1 MPPLVATYSIVAYDR
16 ATGEVGVAVQ
26 SKFIAVGA
34 VVPWARAGIG
44 AVATQA
50 LANTAYGP
58 EGLRLLAEGVSPQDA
73 LDRLTAADPQA
84 ADRQAGIVDARGR
97 AATYTGSGCS
107 SWAGG
112 HAGDGYA
119 AQGNILV
126 SEATVAAMAATFE
139 RASGPLSVRLLSA
152 LAAGQA
158 AGGDSR
164 GMQAAALL
172 VARDGGGYGG
182 HNDRY
187 LDLRVDDHPSP
198 IAELQRIHDLYT
210 LYFPPAGPRNLAP
223 IDAGLA
229 RELQGM
235 LARRGDYA
243 GASPSGVFDEAT
255 RMALRAYATR
265 ENLEER
271 VTTAT
276 LDGGVIDAVALR
288 YMREHDERDRPR
300 R

>member
-1 MPPLVATYSIVAYDR
+1 MPPLVATYSIVACDR
-16 ATGEVGVAVQ
+16 ATGELGVAVQ

-58 EGLRLLAEGVSPQDA
+58 AGLRLLAEGLRPQDV
-73 LDRLTAADPQA
+73 LDRLTAVDPHA
-84 ADRQAGIVDARGR
+84 AERQAGIVDARGR

-112 HAGDGYA
+112 HVGDGYA

-126 SEATVAAMAATFE
+126 SEATVTAMAGTFE
-139 RASGPLSVRLLSA
+139 RATGPLSVRLLGA

-172 VARDGGGYGG
+172 VVRDGGGYGG
-182 HNDRY
+182 YNDRY
-187 LDLRVDDHPSP
+187 LDLRVDDHLSP
-198 IAELQRIHDLYT
+198 ITELQRIHDLYT
-210 LYFPPAGPRNLAP
+210 LYFPPAGRRELIP

-235 LARRGDYA
+235 LARSGDYA
-243 GASPSGVFDEAT
+243 VTPPSVVFDDAT
-255 RMALRAYATR
+255 RAALRAYAAR

-271 VTTAT
+271 VTATT

-288 YMREHDERDRPR
+288 YMREHDA
-300 R
+300 

>member
-1 MPPLVATYSIVAYDR
+1 MPPLVATYSIVACDR
-16 ATGEVGVAVQ
+16 ATGELGVAVQ

-44 AVATQA
+44 AVATQS

-58 EGLRLLAEGVSPQDA
+58 EGLRLLAEGLSPREV

-84 ADRQAGIVDARGR
+84 ADRQVGVVDARGR

-107 SWAGG
+107 FWAGG
-112 HAGDGYA
+112 YAGDGYA

-126 SEATVAAMAATFE
+126 SEATVTALAETFE
-139 RASGPLSVRLLSA
+139 QATGPLSVRLLGA

-158 AGGDSR
+158 TGGDSR

-172 VARDGGGYGG
+172 VVRDGGGYGG

-210 LYFPPAGPRNLAP
+210 LYFPPAGQRDLTS

-235 LARRGDYA
+235 LARSGDYA
-243 GASPSGVFDEAT
+243 VTPPSGVFDTAT
-255 RMALRAYATR
+255 RRALRAYASR
-265 ENLEER
+265 ANLEER
-271 VTTAT
+271 VTATT
-276 LDGGVIDAVALR
+276 LDGDVIDAVALR
-288 YMREHDERDRPR
+288 YMREHGG
-300 R
+300 

>member
-1 MPPLVATYSIVAYDR
+1 MPPLVATYSIVAYDA
-16 ATGEVGVAVQ
+16 ATGELGVAVQ
-26 SKFIAVGA
+26 SRFIAVGA
-34 VVPWARAGIG
+34 VVPWARAGVG

-58 EGLRLLAEGVSPQDA
+58 EGLRLLAEGLRPQDA

-84 ADRQAGIVDARGR
+84 AERQVGIVDARGR

-126 SEATVAAMAATFE
+126 SEATVAALAGTFE
-139 RASGPLSVRLLSA
+139 RSLGPLSKRLLSA

-172 VARDGGGYGG
+172 VVRDGGGYGG

-198 IAELQRIHDLYT
+198 IAELQRIHDLYA
-210 LYFPPAGPRNLAP
+210 LYFPPAGQRDLTP

-235 LARRGDYA
+235 LARSGDYTVTQ
-243 GASPSGVFDEAT
+243 PSGVFDDAT
-255 RMALRAYATR
+255 RMALRAYAAR
-265 ENLEER
+265 ANLEER
-271 VTTAT
+271 VTAST
-276 LDGGVIDAVALR
+276 LDGSVIDAVALR
-288 YMREHDERDRPR
+288 YMREHDE
-300 R
+300 

>member
-1 MPPLVATYSIVAYDR
+1 MPPLVATYSIVACDR
-16 ATGEVGVAVQ
+16 ATGELGVAVQ

-44 AVATQA
+44 ALATQS

-58 EGLRLLAEGVSPQDA
+58 EGLRLLAEGLSPREA

-84 ADRQAGIVDARGR
+84 ADRQVGIVDARGR

-107 SWAGG
+107 AWAGG
-112 HAGDGYA
+112 RTGDGYA

-126 SEATVAAMAATFE
+126 SEATVTALAETFE
-139 RASGPLSVRLLSA
+139 RATGPLSVRLLSA

-172 VARDGGGYGG
+172 VVRNGGGYGG

-210 LYFPPAGPRNLAP
+210 LYFPPAGRRELIP

-235 LARRGDYA
+235 LALSGDYA
-243 GASPSGVFDEAT
+243 VIPPGGDFDDAT
-255 RMALRAYATR
+255 RTALRAYASRT
-265 ENLEER
+265 NLEER
-271 VTTAT
+271 VTTST

-288 YMREHDERDRPR
+288 YMREHDA
-300 R
+300 